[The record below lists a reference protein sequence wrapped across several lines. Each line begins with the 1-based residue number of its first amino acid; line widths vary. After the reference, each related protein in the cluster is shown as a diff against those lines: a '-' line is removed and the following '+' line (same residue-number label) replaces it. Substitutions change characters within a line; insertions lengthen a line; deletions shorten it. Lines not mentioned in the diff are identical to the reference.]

1 MQKLHYMDPEYR
13 LFFAGQFQ
21 DVAIEQYVRYMVDT
35 LGLRDVVIFD
45 GWQEDVC
52 SWLRDKSY
60 IVSTSFIESQ
70 GMGILEA
77 MASGLKPVIHNFPGA
92 KEIFPSGY
100 LFNIAEEFCD
110 RIVSASYE
118 PQKYRKFV
126 EDKYSLKDQLARINN
141 ILNQIENK
149 IDSNCSPA
157 TVDSGL
163 QKNEPQKVG
172 INIS

>member
-1 MQKLHYMDPEYR
+1 
-13 LFFAGQFQ
+13 
-21 DVAIEQYVRYMVDT
+21 MVDT
-35 LGLRDVVIFD
+35 LGLRDVVFFD

-70 GMGILEA
+70 GMGIIEA
-77 MASGLKPVIHNFPGA
+77 MATGLKPIIHNFPGA
-92 KEIFPSGY
+92 KEIFPSDY

-126 EDKYSLKDQLARINN
+126 EDKYSQKDQLASINN
-141 ILNQIENK
+141 ILSQIEHK
-149 IDSNCSPA
+149 IDANSSPA
-157 TVDSGL
+157 TADSNL
-163 QKNEPQKVG
+163 QNFEPQKAG
-172 INIS
+172 FNIS